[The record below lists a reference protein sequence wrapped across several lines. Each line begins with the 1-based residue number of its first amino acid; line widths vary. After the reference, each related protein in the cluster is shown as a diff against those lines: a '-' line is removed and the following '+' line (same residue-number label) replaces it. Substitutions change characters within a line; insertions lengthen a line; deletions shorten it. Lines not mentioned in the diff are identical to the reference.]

1 MTYTEFIERI
11 KIKAHEEL
19 NYPLE
24 TMEFFPEG
32 YTSNDPKMVEW
43 IIDSNA
49 RFAGGDPSPWLKTD
63 FLVLKRDE
71 GIKVEDGKDSVA
83 TMQRIAIRKLYQE
96 VQAGQT
102 GQADSQDK
110 VDDNK
115 TGEKSD
121 NKSEL
126 NPSDTTAATGA
137 AVNDDDAMIEKAF
150 AKLKQMHDAT
160 IGTYPEALNL
170 RASGDYAKIKE
181 HLILRPLNYDL
192 HEFELFDCVYKKIND
207 FVLVLYQLIGVKE
220 EPQQNGKMTHFTSS
234 KIKRSELKRWGISEE
249 EVLDEALKNTARLF
263 PPCVFNKK
271 TGKEANFFT
280 EKGLTKKD
288 ITAPFF
294 PVECI
299 LLSTFTTTNGAIALF
314 YPGVIEKM
322 MKIMGG
328 SFAAVFMNINDVMI
342 CDKGSPFVDS
352 FKATAKEAK
361 SPLGEILSKSAYVCD
376 KKGLTP
382 LR

>member
-1 MTYTEFIERI
+1 MTYTEFIEKIR
-11 KIKAHEEL
+11 IKAHEEL

-24 TMEFFPEG
+24 MMEFFPEG
-32 YTSNDPKMVEW
+32 YTSNNPKMVEW

-96 VQAGQT
+96 VQT
-102 GQADSQDK
+102 GQAGSQDNA
-110 VDDNK
+110 DDNK
-115 TGEKSD
+115 TGENGNSAAAD
-121 NKSEL
+121 NAAA
-126 NPSDTTAATGA
+126 NTTTDAK
-137 AVNDDDAMIEKAF
+137 AVSDDAMIEKAF

-181 HLILRPLNYDL
+181 HLILRPLNYEL

-263 PPCVFNKK
+263 PPCIFNKK
-271 TGKEANFFT
+271 TGKEANFLE

-288 ITAPFF
+288 IIAPFF